1 MKKNV
6 LALSIAAMVGGL
18 GFAGVASASVVVGT
32 AKATFTEA
40 DAADNKIGL
49 TDATKFVVTEGG
61 TGHNLVVPY
70 FNAQNGNMTVLHLV
84 NTDTNN
90 GKAVKVRFRG
100 AANSDDL
107 LDFQVLLTPQ
117 DVWTAA
123 VAQGPDGRLQLTT
136 FDNTCTLPALRSR
149 PVGLDE
155 SFSDVPARTGA
166 GTAGYFNSTTGRL
179 NPKLSA
185 EAAANGTR
193 EGYVEIFNMA
203 DIPRKNSPVLASA
216 LSDDTKLYKT
226 IKHNSSGVAACDTA
240 VLRDTLLNGE
250 LINEE
255 AVAKAGMTVPTTGLM
270 ADWYIMN
277 VPQTTTFSGAATAL
291 TAVKTVS
298 GADVATNGAFVMFQ
312 QKSSPAVDASVVVN
326 NFTAD
331 PLLLQ
336 PTGSNIGLAK
346 AVNGTLTTAIPS
358 TDEPFIRANLNDLP
372 DMSTPYLIT
381 TGTTL
386 VAAEA
391 QAAALTKALATKNV
405 INQYANDVS
414 ISGKT
419 DWVFS
424 MPTRRYSVALAY
436 TSEASAAAKTV
447 FTANVLGKE
456 NTATAPA
463 NNAVA
468 FFHTNN
474 AKLEATTAKGDAR
487 ICVDATGLATYGRE
501 EEEKSADFD
510 LSPAP
515 TAKTSFCG
523 ETSVLKFGVA
533 QSDVSVLGAS
543 VAFQGIKNP
552 VSKRGWANINTGNNK
567 NGLPILGSAF
577 IKLTN
582 PSAGAGFSGTYG
594 ITWPH
599 RYVRPVAP

>member
-18 GFAGVASASVVVGT
+18 GFAGAASASVVVGT
-32 AKATFTEA
+32 A
-40 DAADNKIGL
+40 AADFTNTTVGNRNIGT

-70 FNAQNGNMTVLHLV
+70 FNAQNGNMSVLHLV

-107 LDFQVLLTPQ
+107 LDFQVLLSPQ

-149 PVGLDE
+149 PVALDE
-155 SFSDVPARTGA
+155 SFSDVPARTTP

-203 DIPRKNSPVLASA
+203 DIPKKNSPVFATA
-216 LSDDTKLYKT
+216 LGDDTKLYKT
-226 IKHNSSGVAACDTA
+226 IKHNASGVAACDTT

-250 LINEE
+250 IDTIPK
-255 AVAKAGMTVPTTGLM
+255 VVTAGMTVPTTGLL

-277 VPQTTTFSGAATAL
+277 VPQTTTFSGPATAL
-291 TAVKTVS
+291 TAVKTVA
-298 GADVATNGAFVMFQ
+298 GADVAANGAFVMFQ
-312 QKSSPAVDASVVVN
+312 QKSTSAAAGGVDVDAS
-326 NFTAD
+326 TAD
-331 PLLLQ
+331 PLFLD
-336 PTGSNIGLAK
+336 PAK
-346 AVNGTLTTAIPS
+346 GQVAYSKDASGALGTAPAEILIP
-358 TDEPFIRANLNDLP
+358 ANLNDLP
-372 DMSTPYLIT
+372 DMSTPYLV
-381 TGTTL
+381 TGTTP
-386 VAAEA
+386 AA
-391 QAAALTKALATKNV
+391 QAQALTRAVATTAV

-436 TSEASAAAKTV
+436 NNDPAAAAQTV
-447 FTANVLGKE
+447 FTTGIKGIGAA
-456 NTATAPA
+456 ATGE
-463 NNAVA
+463 
-468 FFHTNN
+468 FFHTAN
-474 AKLEATTAKGDAR
+474 AKVEPTTAKGDAR

>member
-107 LDFQVLLTPQ
+107 LDFQVLLSPQ

-501 EEEKSADFD
+501 EEEKFDDFD

-515 TAKTSFCG
+515 SSKTSFCG

-533 QSDVSVLGAS
+533 QADTSVLGAS
-543 VAFQGIKNP
+543 VAFQGVRNP
-552 VSKRGWANINTGNNK
+552 VSKRGWANINTSNNDI
-567 NGLPILGSAF
+567 GLPILGSAF

-599 RYVRPVAP
+599 RYVR

>member
-18 GFAGVASASVVVGT
+18 GFAGVASADVVQG
-32 AKATFTEA
+32 KNPA
-40 DAADNKIGL
+40 DRSTGIGV
-49 TDATKFVVTEGG
+49 TDATKFQVTEGG

-84 NTDTNN
+84 NTDTEN

-107 LDFQVLLTPQ
+107 LDFQVLLSPQ

-185 EAAANGTR
+185 EVAANGTR

-203 DIPRKNSPVLASA
+203 DIPKKNSSTYATAFDEESA
-216 LSDDTKLYKT
+216 LYKT
-226 IKHNSSGVAACDTA
+226 IKHSDAGIAGCDSGVLKE
-240 VLRDTLLNGE
+240 VLLNGE
-250 LINEE
+250 YKLE
-255 AVAKAGMTVPTTGLM
+255 AEIAKKGMTAPTTGLM

-277 VPQTTTFSGAATAL
+277 VPQTTTFSGAATAV
-291 TAVKTVS
+291 TATTDT
-298 GADVATNGAFVMFQ
+298 GAAARGNFVVFQ
-312 QKSSPAVDASVVVN
+312 QKSTSATDGSVDVN
-326 NFTAD
+326 KATAD
-331 PLLLQ
+331 PLLLI
-336 PTGSNIGLAK
+336 PTGTNIGTAK
-346 AVNGTLTTAIPS
+346 AQDGALIGTTVAAA
-358 TDEPFIRANLNDLP
+358 DGPFIRANLNDLP
-372 DMSTPYLIT
+372 DMSTPYL
-381 TGTTL
+381 
-386 VAAEA
+386 VNAAA
-391 QAAALTKALATKNV
+391 TDAVSPSVQAAALTKALATKNV

-414 ISGKT
+414 INGKT

-436 TSEASAAAKTV
+436 ASEASAAAKTV
-447 FTANVLGKE
+447 FTAGILGRD
-456 NTATAPA
+456 ATVAPA
-463 NNAVA
+463 PVTPGIA
-468 FFHTNN
+468 FFHTGN
-474 AKLEATTAKGDAR
+474 AKLDAASARGDAR
-487 ICVDATGLATYGRE
+487 ICVDANSLVTYGRE
-501 EEEKSADFD
+501 EEVKSDDFD

-515 TAKTSFCG
+515 SSKTSFCG

-533 QSDVSVLGAS
+533 QSDASVLGAS

-552 VSKRGWANINTGNNK
+552 VSKRGWANIATTNNDI
-567 NGLPILGSAF
+567 GLPILGSAF

-599 RYVRPVAP
+599 RYVR

>member
-18 GFAGVASASVVVGT
+18 GFAGMASAAVVAGT
-32 AKATFTEA
+32 G
-40 DAADNKIGL
+40 AADGAAKIGK
-49 TDATKFVVTEGG
+49 TDATSFQVTEGG

-84 NTDTNN
+84 NTDTDN

-107 LDFQVLLTPQ
+107 LDFQVLLSPQ

-149 PVGLDE
+149 PVALDE

-203 DIPRKNSPVLASA
+203 DIPKKNSAVFATPLT
-216 LSDDTKLYKT
+216 DDTKLYKT
-226 IKHNSSGVAACDTA
+226 IKHNASGVAACDTT

-250 LINEE
+250 YGTEA

-277 VPQTTTFSGAATAL
+277 VPQTTTFSGSATAL
-291 TAVKTVS
+291 TALAPPVAPATV
-298 GADVATNGAFVMFQ
+298 GKAGNGNFVMFQ
-312 QKSSPAVDASVVVN
+312 QKSTAAQDVLDALTPAQSVDAA
-326 NFTAD
+326 TAD
-331 PLLLQ
+331 PLLLK
-336 PTGSNIGLAK
+336 PSGTNIGTAK
-346 AVNGTLTTAIPS
+346 ADDGTLTAPIAATE
-358 TDEPFIRANLNDLP
+358 DPFIFANLNDLP
-372 DMSTPYLIT
+372 DMSTPYLAGV
-381 TGTTL
+381 TGP
-386 VAAEA
+386 AA
-391 QAAALTKALATKNV
+391 QAAALTTALATKNV

-436 TSEASAAAKTV
+436 NNDPSAAAKTV
-447 FTANVLGKE
+447 FT
-456 NTATAPA
+456 TAIQGAAGTE
-463 NNAVA
+463 
-468 FFHTNN
+468 FFHTGN
-474 AKLEATTAKGDAR
+474 AKLDAATAKGDAR
-487 ICVDATGLATYGRE
+487 ICVDANSLVTYGRE
-501 EEEKSADFD
+501 EEVKSDDFD

-515 TAKTSFCG
+515 SSKTSFCG

-533 QSDVSVLGAS
+533 QADTSVLGAS
-543 VAFQGIKNP
+543 VAFQGVKNP
-552 VSKRGWANINTGNNK
+552 VSKRGWANIATTNGG

-582 PSAGAGFSGTYG
+582 PNAGAGFSGTYG

-599 RYVRPVAP
+599 RYVR

>member
-107 LDFQVLLTPQ
+107 LDFQVLLSPQ

-270 ADWYIMN
+270 ADWY
-277 VPQTTTFSGAATAL
+277 
-291 TAVKTVS
+291 
-298 GADVATNGAFVMFQ
+298 
-312 QKSSPAVDASVVVN
+312 
-326 NFTAD
+326 
-331 PLLLQ
+331 
-336 PTGSNIGLAK
+336 
-346 AVNGTLTTAIPS
+346 
-358 TDEPFIRANLNDLP
+358 
-372 DMSTPYLIT
+372 
-381 TGTTL
+381 
-386 VAAEA
+386 
-391 QAAALTKALATKNV
+391 
-405 INQYANDVS
+405 
-414 ISGKT
+414 
-419 DWVFS
+419 
-424 MPTRRYSVALAY
+424 
-436 TSEASAAAKTV
+436 TS
-447 FTANVLGKE
+447 
-456 NTATAPA
+456 
-463 NNAVA
+463 
-468 FFHTNN
+468 
-474 AKLEATTAKGDAR
+474 
-487 ICVDATGLATYGRE
+487 
-501 EEEKSADFD
+501 
-510 LSPAP
+510 
-515 TAKTSFCG
+515 
-523 ETSVLKFGVA
+523 
-533 QSDVSVLGAS
+533 
-543 VAFQGIKNP
+543 
-552 VSKRGWANINTGNNK
+552 
-567 NGLPILGSAF
+567 
-577 IKLTN
+577 
-582 PSAGAGFSGTYG
+582 
-594 ITWPH
+594 
-599 RYVRPVAP
+599 

>member
-18 GFAGVASASVVVGT
+18 GFAGAASASVVVGT
-32 AKATFTEA
+32 A
-40 DAADNKIGL
+40 AADFTNTTVADRNIGT

-70 FNAQNGNMTVLHLV
+70 FNAQNGNMSVLHLV

-107 LDFQVLLTPQ
+107 LDFQVLLSPQ

-155 SFSDVPARTGA
+155 SFSDVPARTVA

-185 EAAANGTR
+185 DAAANGTR

-203 DIPRKNSPVLASA
+203 DIPKKNSPVFATALA
-216 LSDDTKLYKT
+216 DDTKLYKT
-226 IKHNSSGVAACDTA
+226 IKHNASGVAACDTT

-250 LINEE
+250 IDTIPK
-255 AVAKAGMTVPTTGLM
+255 VVTAGMTVPTTGLM

-277 VPQTTTFSGAATAL
+277 VPQTTTFSGSATAL
-291 TAVKTVS
+291 TAVKTVA
-298 GADVATNGAFVMFQ
+298 GADVAANGAFVMFQ
-312 QKSSPAVDASVVVN
+312 QKSTSAADGGVDVDAS
-326 NFTAD
+326 TAD
-331 PLLLQ
+331 PLFLDPANGQ
-336 PTGSNIGLAK
+336 IGYTKTDAGVL
-346 AVNGTLTTAIPS
+346 GTAPAEILIP
-358 TDEPFIRANLNDLP
+358 ANLNDLP
-372 DMSTPYLIT
+372 DMSTPYLV
-381 TGTTL
+381 TGTTP
-386 VAAEA
+386 AQQA
-391 QAAALTKALATKNV
+391 QALTRAMATTAV

-436 TSEASAAAKTV
+436 NNDPAAAAQTV
-447 FTANVLGKE
+447 FT
-456 NTATAPA
+456 TAIKGAGTTE
-463 NNAVA
+463 
-468 FFHTNN
+468 FFHTAN
-474 AKLEATTAKGDAR
+474 AKVEATTAKGDAR

-515 TAKTSFCG
+515 TSKTSFCG

-552 VSKRGWANINTGNNK
+552 VSKRGWANITTTNGG

-582 PSAGAGFSGTYG
+582 PSVGAGFSGTYG

-599 RYVRPVAP
+599 RYTRAQ

>member
-18 GFAGVASASVVVGT
+18 GFAGAASASVVVGT
-32 AKATFTEA
+32 A
-40 DAADNKIGL
+40 AADFTNTTVADRNIGT

-70 FNAQNGNMTVLHLV
+70 FNAQNGNMSVLHLV

-107 LDFQVLLTPQ
+107 LDFQVLLSPQ

-155 SFSDVPARTGA
+155 SFSDVPARTVA

-203 DIPRKNSPVLASA
+203 DIPKKNSPVFATALA
-216 LSDDTKLYKT
+216 DDTKLYKT
-226 IKHNSSGVAACDTA
+226 IKHNASGVAACDTT

-250 LINEE
+250 IDTIPK
-255 AVAKAGMTVPTTGLM
+255 VVTAGMTVPTTGLM

-277 VPQTTTFSGAATAL
+277 VPQTTTFSGSATAL
-291 TAVKTVS
+291 TAVKTVA
-298 GADVATNGAFVMFQ
+298 GADVAANGAFVMFQ
-312 QKSSPAVDASVVVN
+312 QKSTSAADGGVDVDAS
-326 NFTAD
+326 TAD
-331 PLLLQ
+331 PLFLD
-336 PTGSNIGLAK
+336 PANGEIGYTKTDAGAL
-346 AVNGTLTTAIPS
+346 GTAPAEILIP
-358 TDEPFIRANLNDLP
+358 ANLNDLP
-372 DMSTPYLIT
+372 DMSTPYLV
-381 TGTTL
+381 TGTTP
-386 VAAEA
+386 AQQA
-391 QAAALTKALATKNV
+391 QALTRAMATTAV

-436 TSEASAAAKTV
+436 NNDPAAAAQTV
-447 FTANVLGKE
+447 FTTGIKGAGTTE
-456 NTATAPA
+456 
-463 NNAVA
+463 
-468 FFHTNN
+468 FFHTAN
-474 AKLEATTAKGDAR
+474 AKVEATTAKGDAR

-515 TAKTSFCG
+515 TSKTSFCG

-552 VSKRGWANINTGNNK
+552 VSKRGWANITTTNGG

-582 PSAGAGFSGTYG
+582 PSVGAGFSGTYG

-599 RYVRPVAP
+599 RYTRAQ

>member
-18 GFAGVASASVVVGT
+18 GFAGMASASVVVGT
-32 AKATFTEA
+32 A
-40 DAADNKIGL
+40 AADGATKIGT
-49 TDATKFVVTEGG
+49 TDATKFAVTEGG

-84 NTDTNN
+84 NTDTDN

-107 LDFQVLLTPQ
+107 LDFQVLLSPQ
-117 DVWTAA
+117 DVWTAS
-123 VAQGPDGRLQLTT
+123 VSQGPDGRLQLTT

-203 DIPRKNSPVLASA
+203 DIPKKNSAVFTTA
-216 LSDDTKLYKT
+216 LGDDTKLYKT
-226 IKHNSSGVAACDTA
+226 IKHNASGVAACDTA

-250 LINEE
+250 LADEE
-255 AVAKAGMTVPTTGLM
+255 AVATAGMTAPTTGLM

-277 VPQTTTFSGAATAL
+277 VPQTTTFSGAATAV
-291 TAVKTVS
+291 TAVKA
-298 GADVATNGAFVMFQ
+298 GATAGAPDVAAKGAFVMFQ
-312 QKSSPAVDASVVVN
+312 QKSTSAADAGVTVN
-326 NFTAD
+326 TATAD
-331 PLLLQ
+331 PLLLK
-336 PTGSNIGLAK
+336 PTGTNIGLGKGLDGVVSSGIA
-346 AVNGTLTTAIPS
+346 NTE
-358 TDEPFIRANLNDLP
+358 DPFIRANLNDLP

-386 VAAEA
+386 VDPEA

-436 TSEASAAAKTV
+436 TSDASAAAKTV
-447 FTANVLGKE
+447 FTQGILGRAADAAATPPV
-456 NTATAPA
+456 TAA
-463 NNAVA
+463 A
-468 FFHTNN
+468 FFHSGN
-474 AKLEATTAKGDAR
+474 AKLDAATAKGDAR
-487 ICVDATGLATYGRE
+487 ICVDANSLVTYGRE
-501 EEEKSADFD
+501 EEVKSDDFD

-515 TAKTSFCG
+515 SSKTSFCG

-533 QSDVSVLGAS
+533 QSDTSVLGAS
-543 VAFQGIKNP
+543 VAFQGVKNP
-552 VSKRGWANINTGNNK
+552 VSKRGWANIATTNNGI
-567 NGLPILGSAF
+567 GLPILGSAF

-599 RYVRPVAP
+599 RYVR

>member
-18 GFAGVASASVVVGT
+18 GFAGVASADVVQGKV
-32 AKATFTEA
+32 
-40 DAADNKIGL
+40 AADRSTGIGI
-49 TDATKFVVTEGG
+49 TNATKFQVTEGG

-70 FNAQNGNMTVLHLV
+70 FNAQNGNMSVLHLV
-84 NTDTNN
+84 NTDTQN

-107 LDFQVLLTPQ
+107 LDFQVLLSPQ

-149 PVGLDE
+149 PVALDE
-155 SFSDVPARTGA
+155 SFSDVPARTTA

-185 EAAANGTR
+185 DAAANGTR

-203 DIPRKNSPVLASA
+203 DIPKKDSKTYATA
-216 LSDDTKLYKT
+216 FTAESDLYKT
-226 IKHNSSGVAACDTA
+226 IKHNASGVAACDTA
-240 VLRDTLLNGE
+240 VLKDVLLNGE
-250 LINEE
+250 YTLE
-255 AVAKAGMTVPTTGLM
+255 AEIAKKGMTAPSTGLM

-277 VPQTTTFSGAATAL
+277 VPQTTTFSGAATAV
-291 TAVKTVS
+291 TATDDAGKAAL
-298 GADVATNGAFVMFQ
+298 GNFVVFQ
-312 QKSSPAVDASVVVN
+312 QKSSSAADALVVVN
-326 NFTAD
+326 NATAD
-331 PLLLQ
+331 PLLLKS
-336 PTGSNIGLAK
+336 TGTNIGFGKLPA
-346 AVNGTLTTAIPS
+346 GTVTNAIATT
-358 TDEPFIRANLNDLP
+358 DDPFIRANLNDLP
-372 DMSTPYLIT
+372 DMSTPYLVT
-381 TGTTL
+381 AGG
-386 VAAEA
+386 AAKVTPVV
-391 QAAALTKALATKNV
+391 QAASLTSAVATKNV

-436 TSEASAAAKTV
+436 NNDPAAAAQTV
-447 FTANVLGKE
+447 FTEQILGAGG
-456 NTATAPA
+456 T
-463 NNAVA
+463 A
-468 FFHTNN
+468 FFHTGN
-474 AKLEATTAKGDAR
+474 AKLDAATAKGDAR
-487 ICVDATGLATYGRE
+487 ICVDANGIVTYGRE
-501 EEEKSADFD
+501 EEVKSDDFD

-515 TAKTSFCG
+515 SSKTSFCG

-552 VSKRGWANINTGNNK
+552 VSKRGWANIATTNGD

-599 RYVRPVAP
+599 RYVR

>member
-18 GFAGVASASVVVGT
+18 GFAGVASADVVQGKV
-32 AKATFTEA
+32 
-40 DAADNKIGL
+40 AADRSTGIGV
-49 TDATKFVVTEGG
+49 TNATKFQVTEGG

-84 NTDTNN
+84 NTDTEN

-107 LDFQVLLTPQ
+107 LDFQVLLSPQ

-149 PVGLDE
+149 PVALDE
-155 SFSDVPARTGA
+155 SFSSVPARTGA

-203 DIPRKNSPVLASA
+203 DIPKKNSSTYAAPGFDDDSA
-216 LSDDTKLYKT
+216 LYKT
-226 IKHNSSGVAACDTA
+226 IKHNGSGVAACDTT
-240 VLRDTLLNGE
+240 VLKEVLLNGE
-250 LINEE
+250 YKDEVEI
-255 AVAKAGMTVPTTGLM
+255 AKQGMTTPTTGLM

-277 VPQTTTFSGAATAL
+277 VPQTTTFSGAATAV
-291 TAVKTVS
+291 TATTED
-298 GADVATNGAFVMFQ
+298 GAAARGNFVVFQ
-312 QKSSPAVDASVVVN
+312 QKSSAATEGGVTVN
-326 NFTAD
+326 DTTAD
-331 PLLLQ
+331 PLLLKFAA
-336 PTGSNIGLAK
+336 GNIGLTK
-346 AVNGTLTTAIPS
+346 DDVGAVAGLGTS
-358 TDEPFIRANLNDLP
+358 DEPFIIANLNDLP
-372 DMSTPYLIT
+372 DMSTPYLVNT
-381 TGTTL
+381 ATPAVKVT
-386 VAAEA
+386 APA
-391 QAAALTKALATKNV
+391 QAQALTRALATKNV

-414 ISGKT
+414 INGKT

-447 FTANVLGKE
+447 FTSGIKGAGAGTKE
-456 NTATAPA
+456 
-463 NNAVA
+463 
-468 FFHTNN
+468 FFYTGN
-474 AKLEATTAKGDAR
+474 AKLDAATARGDAR
-487 ICVDATGLATYGRE
+487 ICVDANSIVTYGRE
-501 EEEKSADFD
+501 EEEKSDDFD

-515 TAKTSFCG
+515 ASKTSFCG

-552 VSKRGWANINTGNNK
+552 ISKRGWANISTTNNS

-599 RYVRPVAP
+599 RYVR

>member
-18 GFAGVASASVVVGT
+18 GFAGVASASVVLGT
-32 AKATFTEA
+32 GDAAGKAVLTGA
-40 DAADNKIGL
+40 DADLRIGT
-49 TDATKFVVTEGG
+49 TDATKFAVTEGG

-84 NTDTNN
+84 NTDTDN

-107 LDFQVLLTPQ
+107 LDFQVLLSPQ
-117 DVWTAA
+117 DVWTAS
-123 VAQGPDGRLQLTT
+123 VSQGPDGRLQLTT

-149 PVGLDE
+149 PVALDE

-203 DIPRKNSPVLASA
+203 DIPKKNSAVLAAA
-216 LSDDTKLYKT
+216 LADDTKLYKT
-226 IKHNSSGVAACDTA
+226 IKHNASGVAACDTT

-250 LINEE
+250 LATVPAI
-255 AVAKAGMTVPTTGLM
+255 AKAGMTSPTTGLM

-277 VPQTTTFSGAATAL
+277 VPQTTTFSGSATAV
-291 TAVKTVS
+291 TAVKA
-298 GADVATNGAFVMFQ
+298 GAAAGDPDVAAKGAFVMFQ
-312 QKSSPAVDASVVVN
+312 QKSTSATDAGVTVN
-326 NFTAD
+326 TSTAD

-336 PTGSNIGLAK
+336 PDAANIGFAK
-346 AVNGTLTTAIPS
+346 AADGTLTSPIAATE
-358 TDEPFIRANLNDLP
+358 DPFIRANLNDLP
-372 DMSTPYLIT
+372 DMSTPYLVA
-381 TGTTL
+381 GAAL
-386 VAAEA
+386 VTPEA
-391 QAAALTKALATKNV
+391 QAGALTKALATKNV

-436 TSEASAAAKTV
+436 NNDPAAAAQTV
-447 FTANVLGKE
+447 FTAGILGARAK
-456 NTATAPA
+456 
-463 NNAVA
+463 A
-468 FFHTNN
+468 FFHTGN
-474 AKLEATTAKGDAR
+474 AKLDAASAKGDAR
-487 ICVDATGLATYGRE
+487 ICVDANSLVTYGRE
-501 EEEKSADFD
+501 EEVKSDYFD

-515 TAKTSFCG
+515 SSKTSFCG

-543 VAFQGIKNP
+543 VAFQGVKNP
-552 VSKRGWANINTGNNK
+552 VSKRGWANIATTNSDI
-567 NGLPILGSAF
+567 GLPILGSAF

-582 PSAGAGFSGTYG
+582 PSVGAGFSGTYG

-599 RYVRPVAP
+599 RYVR

>member
-18 GFAGVASASVVVGT
+18 GFAGVASADVVRGT
-32 AKATFTEA
+32 KPADRTNGIGAT
-40 DAADNKIGL
+40 N
-49 TDATKFVVTEGG
+49 ATKFQVTEGG

-84 NTDTNN
+84 NTDTEN

-107 LDFQVLLTPQ
+107 LDFQVLLSPQ

-149 PVGLDE
+149 PVALDE

-185 EAAANGTR
+185 EVAANGTR

-203 DIPRKNSPVLASA
+203 DIPKKNSSTYATAFDEESA
-216 LSDDTKLYKT
+216 LYKT
-226 IKHNSSGVAACDTA
+226 IKHSDAGIAGCDSGVLKE
-240 VLRDTLLNGE
+240 VLLNGE
-250 LINEE
+250 YKLE
-255 AVAKAGMTVPTTGLM
+255 AEIAKKGMTAPTTGLM

-277 VPQTTTFSGAATAL
+277 VPQTTTFSGAATAV
-291 TAVKTVS
+291 TATTDA
-298 GADVATNGAFVMFQ
+298 GVAARGNFVVFQ
-312 QKSSPAVDASVVVN
+312 QKSTSATDGSVDVN
-326 NFTAD
+326 KATAD
-331 PLLLQ
+331 PLLLI
-336 PTGSNIGLAK
+336 PTGTNIGTAK
-346 AVNGTLTTAIPS
+346 GQDGTLTGNVAAA
-358 TDEPFIRANLNDLP
+358 DGPFIRANLNDLP
-372 DMSTPYLIT
+372 DMSTPYL
-381 TGTTL
+381 
-386 VAAEA
+386 VNAAATDAVSPSE

-414 ISGKT
+414 INGKT

-436 TSEASAAAKTV
+436 ASEASAAAKTV
-447 FTANVLGKE
+447 FTAGILGKE
-456 NTATAPA
+456 ASPNPAP
-463 NNAVA
+463 NGTPAVA
-468 FFHTNN
+468 FFHTGN
-474 AKLEATTAKGDAR
+474 AKLDAATARGDAR
-487 ICVDATGLATYGRE
+487 ICVDANSLVTYGRE
-501 EEEKSADFD
+501 EEVKSDDFD

-515 TAKTSFCG
+515 SSKTSFCG

-533 QSDVSVLGAS
+533 QADTSVLGAS

-552 VSKRGWANINTGNNK
+552 VSKRGWANIATTNNDI
-567 NGLPILGSAF
+567 GLPILGSAF

-599 RYVRPVAP
+599 RYVR